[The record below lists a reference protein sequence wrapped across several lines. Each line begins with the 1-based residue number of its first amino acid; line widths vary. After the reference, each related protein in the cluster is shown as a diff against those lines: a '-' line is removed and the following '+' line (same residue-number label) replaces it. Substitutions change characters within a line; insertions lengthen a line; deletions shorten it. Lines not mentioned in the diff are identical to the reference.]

1 MDWTAAIGIDAGV
14 LGGKPLIRGTRLAVE
29 FVVGP
34 HRHRLGEGG
43 RGTRSRLSRGVHA
56 MFATAVAF
64 LVVGQASVQPPTI
77 PSAVEL
83 VRLDV
88 VAVDRDGQP
97 VPGLRAEDFE
107 VREEGQPQ
115 KVTSFES
122 VVVTHAPVGVTGLP
136 APLPTTS
143 ADETVARVA
152 EPSGGRHILV
162 FFDDVHISS
171 VSAERVRSQ
180 LGPYLQKE
188 LRDGDWVTVVAPER
202 RLNWTARDTS
212 EYRLLPEL
220 IRRLSGQY
228 VRDPFHGSI
237 GEWEAMQAVEGRL
250 VVAPRD
256 AIAPRAGQRQA
267 EPSGSSAPEIYAIAQ
282 RRIRKTLDAL
292 DRAVE
297 SLASLPGHK
306 ALILFSEGF
315 ILAPPLEEYYSRVID
330 AARRAQVAISFVN
343 LEGLTSGLPQ
353 AADSSQPVT
362 RRLQPGI
369 EHEGQIGG
377 TTYISFATGGRD
389 YGTNDVV
396 AGLQQVMRES
406 SVYYL
411 LGYEPSA
418 RGDNLRKVRVRVLR
432 DGCEVRARDR
442 YFLKRIGREPRPT
455 ERALEAVGDE
465 TGLSLGVRSRL
476 GQKNGRGETQATLTI
491 RLVPSTGSAAQRDVR
506 IAIQARRLAGGTF
519 DYKADARTE
528 PSAPNEVQV
537 TGLHLLPGNW
547 QIRVVVQ
554 DRQTAALGS
563 VLHRLEVPGQ

>member
-1 MDWTAAIGIDAGV
+1 
-14 LGGKPLIRGTRLAVE
+14 
-29 FVVGP
+29 
-34 HRHRLGEGG
+34 
-43 RGTRSRLSRGVHA
+43 
-56 MFATAVAF
+56 MFAAAVAF

-88 VAVDRDGQP
+88 VVVNRDGQP

-122 VVVTHAPVGVTGLP
+122 VVVTHAPVGVAGLP

-202 RLNWTARDTS
+202 GLNWTARDTS

-343 LEGLTSGLPQ
+343 PEGLTSGLPQ

-362 RRLQPGI
+362 RKLQPGI

-411 LGYEPSA
+411 LGYEPPA
-418 RGDNLRKVRVRVLR
+418 GGDNLRKVRVRVLR
-432 DGCEVRARDR
+432 EGCEVRARDR
-442 YFLKRIGREPRPT
+442 YFLRRIGREPRPT

-465 TGLSLGVRSRL
+465 TGLSFGVRSRL

-537 TGLHLLPGNW
+537 TGLHLRPGNW